1 MFARRRFTAFVGRKS
16 TMPEGLWIKC
26 DGCTQMVYRSE
37 FEANLQVCPQC
48 GYHHRIGALARL
60 EMTVDA
66 ESFEERHDNI
76 ETMDPLG
83 FTVGKVSYLDKI
95 ALAREKTGLD
105 EALIAGRAA
114 IEGEA
119 TIIGAMD
126 FGFRGGS
133 LGSVVGEKFCRMAE
147 DAIRERLPLVVFCA
161 SGGARMEEGILSLM
175 QMAKTSGA
183 VGEMNHAGVPYV
195 SVLCDPTSGGV
206 FASFASLGDVVL
218 AEPGA
223 YVGFAGTRLIEGAL
237 KVKTPEGFQR
247 AEYQYENG
255 FVDMIVK
262 RTEMRSTLAKLIRY
276 LSPATRNR
284 NLSA

>member
-1 MFARRRFTAFVGRKS
+1 
-16 TMPEGLWIKC
+16 
-26 DGCTQMVYRSE
+26 MVYRSE
-37 FEANLQVCPQC
+37 FEANLLVCPQC
-48 GYHHRIGALARL
+48 GYHHRLGALQRL
-60 EMTVDA
+60 EFTVDPD
-66 ESFEERHDNI
+66 SFEERHDNL
-76 ETMDPLG
+76 ETVDPLG

-95 ALAREKTGLD
+95 AQAREKTGLD
-105 EALIAGRAA
+105 EALIAGRAT
-114 IEGEA
+114 IEDEPA
-119 TIIGAMD
+119 IIGAMD

-147 DAIRERLPLVVFCA
+147 DAIRERLPLLVFCA

-183 VGEMNHAGVPYV
+183 VGEMNHAGVPYL

-206 FASFASLGDVVL
+206 FASFASLGDVIM

-223 YVGFAGTRLIEGAL
+223 YIGFAGTRLIEGAL

-247 AEYQYENG
+247 AEYQYQNG

-262 RTEMRSTLAKLIRY
+262 RTEMRPTLARLIRY
-276 LSPATRNR
+276 LSPRSRA
-284 NLSA
+284 SA